1 MNMAAPEIER
11 IVREVLARLSQ
22 TSPDAAHAALAGHA
36 AAAVGP
42 AFVGQTVAS
51 QTSASQALASPP
63 TASQTAIAEK
73 SAGGDDAHEL
83 SLPEKVVTVASL
95 SGRLSGIKRLV
106 VPARAVVTPSARDLL
121 LKARVELVRTA
132 AEVGAAVGGARGVA
146 DLKNA
151 APGRARGAD
160 NAPLDGAR
168 GPRASSGK
176 LYLHFTEPSRSAS
189 RAMTDGGWEGWTV
202 ETLVA
207 CDVAQAV
214 AELSAVLTSGPAR
227 LGVLY
232 TQRRDAA
239 LWLANRRAGVR
250 AASATDIASVATAVG
265 EIGANLLVIDA
276 TRIRPAGARN
286 LIRRFLQG
294 GPRDC
299 PEKLKAFA

>member
-42 AFVGQTVAS
+42 APVGQTG
-51 QTSASQALASPP
+51 ASQAAASES
-63 TASQTAIAEK
+63 TAIRAVANKSAIAEK
-73 SAGGDDAHEL
+73 SAGGDESHEL

-106 VPARAVVTPSARDLL
+106 VPARTVVTPSARDLL

-132 AEVGAAVGGARGVA
+132 AEVGAAVGGARGGA
-146 DLKNA
+146 DSKNA
-151 APGRARGAD
+151 APGRARWAR

-189 RAMTDGGWEGWTV
+189 RAMADGGWEGWTV

-250 AASATDIASVATAVG
+250 AASATDITSVATAVG

-299 PEKLKAFA
+299 PEKWKAFA